1 MCVIMAPKV
10 LNTVFDQSLY
20 QIYDQSCDKMSEYR
34 PMRLINHF
42 DNLYTISSVWMVLG
56 QQYILFFL

>member
-1 MCVIMAPKV
+1 
-10 LNTVFDQSLY
+10 
-20 QIYDQSCDKMSEYR
+20 MSEYR

-56 QQYILFFL
+56 QQYILFFLKIKD